1 MISKNLELK
10 KRISLMMLC
19 TIALLAITCI
29 AISYAHAES
38 YSSEAKDLGQSIGE
52 ELIGVSYAK
61 AIKDILFSSATYL
74 DIADPNSASSIIM
87 NTMTAA
93 AMSIYIVMIIINLV
107 TISLKGEATLDMFL
121 RLFIKMAVTFFILTN
136 MQAMT
141 HAIHTL
147 MSGFADTLTET
158 MIDSYGVEKYSLS
171 FNPNTGGMM
180 FVFSYIAML
189 FAQIILVPAALI
201 IILLIKIYS
210 YSIILELN
218 IRRAFM
224 PFAIL
229 GMIEM
234 GGSRGPG
241 IRYIKKYAAT
251 YIKMMMFVF
260 CFCLGDLMASYGI
273 RSSQLSSYLNVK
285 VESSVTIVNE
295 VVNGVTNAVIH
306 IASDLVSALYTLT
319 LYIVE
324 WIVAEIAAYNF
335 ARKSSRLCD
344 EIMGL

>member
-1 MISKNLELK
+1 MINKNLDLR
-10 KRISLMMLC
+10 KRISLLMVC
-19 TIALLAITCI
+19 AIVLLAAVFIITPFVR
-29 AISYAHAES
+29 AES
-38 YSSEAKDLGQSIGE
+38 YSSEVKDLGQSIGE

-61 AIKDILFSSATYL
+61 AIKDILFSSTTYL
-74 DIADPNSASSIIM
+74 DIADPDSASSIIM

-93 AMSIYIVMIIINLV
+93 AMSIYIVMIIINLITV
-107 TISLKGEATLDMFL
+107 SLKGEATLEMFL
-121 RLFIKMAVTFFILTN
+121 KLFIKMAVTFFILAN

-141 HAIHTL
+141 HGIHTV
-147 MSGFADTLTET
+147 MSGLADTLTET

-171 FNPNTGGMM
+171 FNPNTGGIM

-189 FAQIILVPAALI
+189 FAQIILVPAALV

-224 PFAIL
+224 PFAVL

-241 IRYIKKYAAT
+241 IRYIKKYAAI
-251 YIKMMMFVF
+251 YIKMMMFIF
-260 CFCLGDLMASYGI
+260 CFCLGDLMASYGV
-273 RSSQLSSYLNVK
+273 RSSRLSSYLNVK

-335 ARKSSRLCD
+335 ARKSSHLCD